1 MDEFDQYEKDCK
13 HIRKENKKLLA
24 DFEKELN
31 KSKNSSKTIKKHV
44 MNIDMYLNNF
54 LLYYD
59 AKSAT
64 GGITEIGDY
73 LGDFFIR
80 KCMWSSPEQTK
91 QNATSFRKFYTYMN
105 SVGKVTDEELK
116 QMQFEIKTFL
126 PDWVEAIRDY
136 NDYDEDEW

>member
-1 MDEFDQYEKDCK
+1 MNEFDQYEKDCK

-31 KSKNSSKTIKKHV
+31 KSKKSSKTIKKHV

-59 AKSAT
+59 AKSAAK
-64 GGITEIGDY
+64 GVTEIGDY

-91 QNATSFRKFYTYMN
+91 QNVTSFRKFYAYMN
-105 SVGKVTDEELK
+105 SIGKVTDEELK

-126 PDWVEAIRDY
+126 PEWVEAIRAY